1 MGKVLGGVS
10 HVYRIQFHLNLS
22 FYRCW
27 AELPSLGP
35 PIVSHHPKK
44 GFHEETF
51 FVAEK
56 VGAGPTGPLMAFG
69 YAMHS
74 APDKGGTFKCDRQ
87 TNAVLCSF
95 VRLKLV
101 AMPSVPLFLSKIFG
115 VGWVCFC
122 DLVGVKSGAVSQN
135 NSWVQAQQPFVKGE
149 KKARQSNTVLCKF

>member
-1 MGKVLGGVS
+1 M
-10 HVYRIQFHLNLS
+10 
-22 FYRCW
+22 
-27 AELPSLGP
+27 
-35 PIVSHHPKK
+35 
-44 GFHEETF
+44 
-51 FVAEK
+51 
-56 VGAGPTGPLMAFG
+56 GAGPTGPLMAYG

-74 APDKGGTFKCDRQ
+74 APDKGGKFKCDRQ